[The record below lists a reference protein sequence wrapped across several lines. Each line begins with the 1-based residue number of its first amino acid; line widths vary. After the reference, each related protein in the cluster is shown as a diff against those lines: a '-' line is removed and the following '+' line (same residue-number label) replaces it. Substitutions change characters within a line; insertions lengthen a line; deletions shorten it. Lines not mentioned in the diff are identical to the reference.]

1 MIPGVQ
7 DDMGKY
13 DKSLKDVFSAYFGI
27 QALGAGIE
35 PPGIYRRLLM
45 QVCAVLYICIGIF

>member
-1 MIPGVQ
+1 MSRL
-7 DDMGKY
+7 

-35 PPGIYRRLLM
+35 PPAVYRRLLM
-45 QVCAVLYICIGIF
+45 QVCSVIYNSIGSLNLFRRS